1 MPSAFIV
8 SERPFAFHC
17 GPDLEG
23 KQYKESETSW
33 GIHIGPDL
41 GVGGKQ
47 YKESETS
54 WGIHIGKSDIPFVD
68 SSIIE
73 STALV

>member
-1 MPSAFIV
+1 MLSAFIV

-17 GPDLEG
+17 GPDL
-23 KQYKESETSW
+23 
-33 GIHIGPDL
+33 
-41 GVGGKQ
+41 GGKQ

-54 WGIHIGKSDIPFVD
+54 CGIHIGKSDIPFVD